1 MRVRTTA
8 VMAVAMGVT
17 VWAAAGAWPARAAVQ
32 ASIRVAYL
40 SPDASNAD
48 IYVDGVATL
57 SNIGYKTVSTYL
69 PVGQGTH
76 TLSVRQAGAA
86 ASSTPLTEVS
96 QNFSDA
102 AFYTVA
108 IGGRFGHLQSTVFAD
123 RFATPA
129 AGQVLA
135 RFVHMAP
142 DVPGVDVA
150 VKGGP
155 VIFTNIS
162 FLQASQYTALPSGTY
177 SLELRATGTSNV
189 LFTANGVAA
198 KGGTVDSFAGV
209 GGVNQPVELLPILDA
224 SAAAVVPTG
233 GAKTGGGGT
242 AEPTTSIPGA
252 TSLWLLPVLLTA
264 LTWLV
269 IDVRRRRDCHS

>member
-1 MRVRTTA
+1 MRVRTTG
-8 VMAVAMGVT
+8 VMVVAMGMA
-17 VWAAAGAWPARAAVQ
+17 VWGAASPWPARAAAQ
-32 ASIRVAYL
+32 TSIRVAYL

-48 IYVDGVATL
+48 IYLDGAVTL

-69 PVGQGTH
+69 PVAQGSH
-76 TLSVRQAGAA
+76 SVAVRPAGAA

-108 IGGRFGHLQSTVFAD
+108 IGGRFGHLQSTVLPD

-129 AGQVLA
+129 AGHVVA
-135 RFVHMAP
+135 RFIHMAP
-142 DVPGVDVA
+142 DVPGVDVV

-155 VIFTNIS
+155 LIFTNIS

-198 KGGTVDSFAGV
+198 TAGTVDSLAGV

-224 SAAAVVPTG
+224 GAAAVVPQG

-242 AEPTTSIPGA
+242 AETTTSIPGA
-252 TSLWLLPVLLTA
+252 TSLWVPVIALTA

-269 IDVRRRRDCHS
+269 VDVRRRRHRHG